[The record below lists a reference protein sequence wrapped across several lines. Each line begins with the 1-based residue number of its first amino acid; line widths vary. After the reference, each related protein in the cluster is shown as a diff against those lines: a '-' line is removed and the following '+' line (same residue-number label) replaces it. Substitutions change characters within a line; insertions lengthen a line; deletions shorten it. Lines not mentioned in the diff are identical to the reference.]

1 VKTADGSALASSL
14 QNNAEQCV
22 TAVWNVFGGND
33 MIATCGMSGSTTM
46 DLSKLVK
53 VEQSPKHDTG
63 A

>member
-1 VKTADGSALASSL
+1 VTTADGSTLASSL

-33 MIATCGMSGSTTM
+33 MIATCGMSGSATM

-53 VEQSPKHDTG
+53 VERSPKQDTG